1 MRMLLI
7 YFVAAIAAYFLAGIK
22 GRFTKRERLYFAIG
36 AFVLVYLITMISV
49 LVGGSP

>member
-1 MRMLLI
+1 MRMMLI

-36 AFVLVYLITMISV
+36 AFVAVYLVTMI
-49 LVGGSP
+49 LVFTGGNP